1 MKEFFKSFACKVL
14 GLIALVLIGVMIYA
28 ASTGGFSTIP
38 AAISGAVIT
47 PLQTAITSLSDG
59 VSGFFG
65 QFGGS
70 GELRKQLEEKDKEI
84 LELRQKV
91 IDYDKMKE
99 ENDWY
104 AEILGLHEQHSDFT
118 FEPGRI
124 IAVDPSGEYGN
135 FSINAGSVNGISAG
149 DPVVTAEGLVGV
161 VYEVNVTS
169 AKVRTILDPATRAS
183 ATISRNGDTGTTGG
197 SVALAQKG
205 RFRLNKLER
214 NSGAA
219 VGDIVVTS
227 GFGGVFPSGLS
238 VGKIIAVTPES
249 DGLTLYATVEPYV
262 DLGALKNVMVI
273 TSFAGQGE
281 GVE

>member
-70 GELRKQLEEKDKEI
+70 GELRKQLEEKDREI